1 MLPSKQ
7 PDPAAYQCLNKYVD
21 LNAYA
26 CKLCCM
32 SHPEP
37 PNQQLSC
44 INLSYRKAS
53 RVISQIY
60 DRELAEVGLKCGQ
73 FSILRAVREM
83 RQTTNAEL
91 QELLVLEQTTL
102 TRGLKPL
109 IRDGYIKIEPG
120 QDRREKL
127 LSLTREGRNL
137 YSRADKK
144 WQLAQDA
151 VIRKLGGKMAEQM
164 LSLNQALVA
173 LRS

>member
-1 MLPSKQ
+1 
-7 PDPAAYQCLNKYVD
+7 
-21 LNAYA
+21 
-26 CKLCCM
+26 M
-32 SHPEP
+32 SNLEP
-37 PNQQLSC
+37 PNEQLSC

-102 TRGLKPL
+102 SRGLKPL

-144 WQLAQDA
+144 WQQAQDA
-151 VIRKLGGKMAEQM
+151 VVGKLGRETSEQM
-164 LSLNQALVA
+164 MEMNKALVA
-173 LRS
+173 LRD

>member
-1 MLPSKQ
+1 MKNPESTAAQLP
-7 PDPAAYQCLNKYVD
+7 
-21 LNAYA
+21 
-26 CKLCCM
+26 
-32 SHPEP
+32 
-37 PNQQLSC
+37 C

-60 DRELAEVGLKCGQ
+60 DREFAEVGLKCGQ

-120 QDRREKL
+120 LDRREKL
-127 LSLTREGRNL
+127 LSLTDEGKRL
-137 YSRADKK
+137 YRKADKK
-144 WQLAQDA
+144 WQQAQDA
-151 VIRKLGGKMAEQM
+151 VIRKLGRETSEQM
-164 LSLNQALVA
+164 IEMNQALVA
-173 LRS
+173 LRD